1 MFANH
6 SKSSTATQA
15 SGVDESLTDFSAG
28 DVFTT
33 SSANQVSGVDESL
46 TDVAPSTFSLAPPP
60 PQTSEMEG
68 GTDVLDLG
76 PDSVVDVGTQTNTY
90 ICSICEYR
98 GRDSFALRR
107 HINSL
112 HKAK

>member
-1 MFANH
+1 MPSLKNLGRLRFAVARSDSLRFLRREVRVPPH
-6 SKSSTATQA
+6 S
-15 SGVDESLTDFSAG
+15 LW
-28 DVFTT
+28 
-33 SSANQVSGVDESL
+33 L
-46 TDVAPSTFSLAPPP
+46 PPP